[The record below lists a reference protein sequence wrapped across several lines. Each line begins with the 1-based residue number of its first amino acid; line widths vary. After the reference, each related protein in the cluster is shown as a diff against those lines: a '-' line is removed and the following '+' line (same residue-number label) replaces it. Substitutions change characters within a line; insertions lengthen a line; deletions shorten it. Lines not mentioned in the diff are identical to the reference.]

1 MMFMMRMTIV
11 FAIFRIFATFLCLEN
26 MFSFV
31 GIYFLFVSS
40 LMFMM
45 SFSVTILFIN
55 KLYFS
60 RNDIPF
66 PVIVIILLRMCF
78 VTAMVM
84 MFNLFTFLWFIIVFG
99 LITFFP
105 SLFMVTFNF
114 RVFIIALIIAKVILS
129 SCRGSMP
136 VLLMMVMHAFTVLLI
151 STVRCIMSVMTVWF
165 LLIMAPTFPHLFGK
179 MGFIAIVTVNII
191 IRFFEG
197 EMMMMMM
204 TFAGDDIVSYFLVFV
219 MRVVCFRIR
228 LWFFTF
234 VLSLISQFSI
244 TVLSFLFKAIRTRDM
259 LLFVRTL
266 RVLLPR
272 FFTLFLFR

>member
-1 MMFMMRMTIV
+1 MMFLMRMIV
-11 FAIFRIFATFLCLEN
+11 FVIFRIFATFLCLEN

-66 PVIVIILLRMCF
+66 PVIVIILLGMCF

-84 MFNLFTFLWFIIVFG
+84 MFKLFTFLWFIIVFG

-204 TFAGDDIVSYFLVFV
+204 TFAGDDIVSHFLVFV